1 MGKLI
6 ECCGKIA
13 DKPYHFRLTDTN
25 VYSIEEVCYY
35 IYNNIYIIREQIF
48 DKDFSMW
55 LRNELGMT
63 VVADKIDSMRFDK
76 RKLKDIVVTICC
88 SCDYY
93 DEEQINEL
101 IGVMDSIENLSEWQ
115 KSKIKADNYSRFG
128 LYEKAVEEYAAILEK
143 DDMLGA
149 NDEDYGKIYHNMGT
163 AFCGLGAFIK
173 ASDSFEHAYEKNK
186 STESLYSYFYT
197 LKLTGD
203 KKLFDKAV
211 KKLDV
216 EVPVLNKIMEQFAE
230 ANDETRN
237 SKNVRRIMKL

>member
-93 DEEQINEL
+93 DEEQI
-101 IGVMDSIENLSEWQ
+101 G
-115 KSKIKADNYSRFG
+115 R
-128 LYEKAVEEYAAILEK
+128 
-143 DDMLGA
+143 
-149 NDEDYGKIYHNMGT
+149 
-163 AFCGLGAFIK
+163 
-173 ASDSFEHAYEKNK
+173 ASCRER
-186 STESLYSYFYT
+186 
-197 LKLTGD
+197 
-203 KKLFDKAV
+203 V
-211 KKLDV
+211 
-216 EVPVLNKIMEQFAE
+216 
-230 ANDETRN
+230 
-237 SKNVRRIMKL
+237 